1 MKKFLLIASVLIMAG
16 VFARQQ
22 IQTNRLERELASLRA
37 ATLQSSGEPTTVN
50 ITRPGETVVQRV
62 PMDPAVYDRLTS
74 LEARIGTLART
85 SDYLME
91 RGQVPLMGGKLDE
104 MMARLNNPGASDKER
119 LQALK
124 LLRRAGAMDETG
136 INMTMM
142 WLNSATNSGVKES
155 ILRNLEGM
163 TNASMQSTMMQLA
176 LNDANPRVR
185 EQAVDNLGRY
195 VSDPNVEAQL
205 WGIMNGD
212 APQNVREEAMNAL
225 RRGPISE
232 TRVAGL
238 QQMAMDSN
246 SDMDERLFALRAL
259 RGNDEALP
267 KVMASLADQAYTSHD
282 PQLRAR
288 LFQAFDGFQD
298 ESLKVPLVYGL
309 EDPNPVVRQ
318 RAADAL
324 SGFKSDPA
332 VRDWLTHIAETDA
345 DPQVRREAFQALQ
358 KGRDRRR

>member
-1 MKKFLLIASVLIMAG
+1 VG
-16 VFARQQ
+16 VYARQQ
-22 IQTNRLERELASLRA
+22 IQTNRLEREVAALRA
-37 ATLQSSGEPTTVN
+37 AALLPGDEPTTVN

-74 LEARIGTLART
+74 LEAQIDSLAKT
-85 SDYLME
+85 SDYLMD
-91 RGQVPLMGGKLDE
+91 RGQVPLMGAKLDE
-104 MMARLNNPGASDKER
+104 MMARLNDPSGGDKNR
-119 LQALK
+119 LEALR
-124 LLRRAGAMDETG
+124 LLRRADAMDEAG
-136 INMTMM
+136 INITMN
-142 WLNSATNSGVKES
+142 WLNSATNSGVKEN

-176 LNDANPRVR
+176 LNDSNPRVR

-205 WGIMNGD
+205 WGIMNSD
-212 APQNVREEAMNAL
+212 SPQNVREEAMNAL
-225 RRGPISE
+225 RRAPVSA
-232 TRVAGL
+232 TRVADL
-238 QQMAMDSN
+238 KRMATDSKV
-246 SDMDERLFALRAL
+246 DMDERLFALRAL
-259 RGNDEALP
+259 RGNDEAIP
-267 KVMASLADQAYTSHD
+267 QVMSALADQAYTSQD

-288 LFQAFDGFQD
+288 LFQAFDGYND

-309 EDPNPVVRQ
+309 EDPNPVIRQ

-332 VRDWLTHIAETDA
+332 VRDWLTHVSENDA

-358 KGRDRRR
+358 NVSDRRRR